1 MNSSKLR
8 PSIVLWWGVG
18 LAVVGALLVIFV
30 PSLSYYLV
38 DSSNSAG
45 GVSNGLLS
53 FVEILVR
60 VLGAIVPTLGI
71 VLIGASIVMAY
82 LRQLLRPTLGA
93 MVTARRQ
100 SMETE

>member
-8 PSIVLWWGVG
+8 PNVVLWWGVG

-53 FVEILVR
+53 FLVR
-60 VLGAIVPTLGI
+60 VLGAILPTLAI

-100 SMETE
+100 SMETD